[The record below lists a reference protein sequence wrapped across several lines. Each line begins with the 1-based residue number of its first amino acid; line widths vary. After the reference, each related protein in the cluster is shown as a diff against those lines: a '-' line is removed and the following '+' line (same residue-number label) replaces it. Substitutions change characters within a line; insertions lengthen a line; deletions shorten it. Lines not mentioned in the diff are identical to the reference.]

1 MSKLIQPNGK
11 PHFGIVDKPWGEIN
25 YQDFDLRN
33 PMNEKVGAL
42 GKKLGYN
49 HFQYFGVISET
60 LIFGCAQ
67 VDMKYG
73 GVVFCYVYNVETK
86 QLKEWNFK
94 DIGWWGTQTVNTPG
108 EGVSYFKRGKKRIEF
123 INQANPREKRL
134 VIHLPGE
141 LEVDVMFSEA
151 EPDFDPMCITTKTG
165 TNGWVY
171 AQKVAGI
178 RCRGSV
184 KCQFE
189 GQEYDMQAIN
199 AYAHHDWSAGYMRR
213 ETFWE
218 WACFSGELDGKRI
231 GLNLSCGVNETSFTE
246 NCYWIDGRL
255 VKVDTV
261 QFEYDRDDAAS
272 QWRITSHDGQID
284 LRFTPEGFHE
294 ERQNLLIAAS
304 NFKQFFGYFE
314 GRMGTLELT
323 KQYGFVEDQYSKW

>member
-11 PHFGIVDKPWGEIN
+11 PHFGIVEQPWGEIN
-25 YQDFDLRN
+25 HQDFDLRN
-33 PMNEKVGAL
+33 PMNNKVGWL

-73 GVVFCYVYNVETK
+73 GVVFCYVYNVKTQ

-94 DIGWWGTQTVNTPG
+94 DIGWWGTKTINTPG
-108 EGVSYFKRGKKRIEF
+108 EGVSHFKRGKKRIEY
-123 INQANPREKRL
+123 INQASPREKRL
-134 VIHLPGE
+134 VINFPGE

-151 EPDFDPMCITTKTG
+151 EPSFDPMCITTKAG
-165 TNGWVY
+165 SNGWVY
-171 AQKVAGI
+171 AQKVAGV
-178 RCRGSV
+178 RCHGTV
-184 KCQFE
+184 KCLFDQ
-189 GQEYDMQAIN
+189 QEYDMQAIN

-218 WACFSGELDGKRI
+218 WACFSGELNGQRI

-246 NCYWIDGRL
+246 NCYWIDGKL
-255 VKVDTV
+255 IKVDTV
-261 QFEYDRDDAAS
+261 KFEYDRDNAAS
-272 QWRITSHDGQID
+272 QWHITSCDGQIE
-284 LRFTPEGFHE
+284 LRFTPEGFHAE
-294 ERQNLLIAAS
+294 KQNLIVAAS

-314 GRMGTLELT
+314 GRVGELQLA